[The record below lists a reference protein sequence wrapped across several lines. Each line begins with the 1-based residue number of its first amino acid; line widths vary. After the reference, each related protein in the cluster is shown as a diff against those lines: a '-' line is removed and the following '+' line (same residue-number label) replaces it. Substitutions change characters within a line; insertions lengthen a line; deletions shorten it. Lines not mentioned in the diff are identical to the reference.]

1 MKPISNVNVNHKVL
15 VDWQAVKDAMAQ
27 VDKEFLKFYGPTKTK
42 KAGIRA
48 RKRLMKIIN
57 ELYVIREKLLKQR
70 QDYDSEY

>member
-1 MKPISNVNVNHKVL
+1 MKPISNVNDNHKVL
-15 VDWQAVKDAMAQ
+15 VDWQAVKDAVAQ

-48 RKRLMKIIN
+48 RKRLMKMIYEIH
-57 ELYVIREKLLKQR
+57 VIREKLLKQR